1 MIKRESTFY
10 NLTAIFSLPLP
21 KVAAR
26 FEPLTLGFHHF
37 ATAAS
42 QVFHNQGDQI
52 ERFCANWA
60 TFLRLIM
67 IFWKNEVAKNNGY
80 FRGYFVFKQIH

>member
-1 MIKRESTFY
+1 MIKKECFY

-37 ATAAS
+37 ATAAG
-42 QVFHNQGDQI
+42 QVFYNEGGQI
-52 ERFCANWA
+52 GRFCANLA

-67 IFWKNEVAKNNGY
+67 IFWKNEVVKNNGY
-80 FRGYFVFKQIH
+80 FLGYFVFKQIH